1 MPLIVLETERL
12 RLRQFADDDAAFVLE
27 LLNEPSWLRFIGDRG
42 VRSLDDARA
51 YIASGPRA
59 MFARHGFSLLVVE
72 RRADGA
78 ALGMC
83 GLIKR
88 DTLDAP
94 DIGYAFLPRA
104 WGQGY
109 AREAAAAMLEHGH
122 RVLGLPRILA
132 ITDPEN
138 ATSIKL
144 LEALGMRF
152 VEEIPFKNE
161 LVSRLYEHW
170 QELPAPS

>member
-1 MPLIVLETERL
+1 MSQIVLETARL
-12 RLRQFADDDAAFVLE
+12 RLRQFAAGDAAFVLE

-42 VRSLDDARA
+42 VRTLDDARA
-51 YIASGPRA
+51 YIANGPRA

-72 RRADGA
+72 RLADGA

-109 AREAAAAMLEHGH
+109 AHEAAAAMLAHGH
-122 RVLGLPRILA
+122 STLGLPRILA
-132 ITDPEN
+132 ITDPDN

-144 LEALGMRF
+144 LEKLGMQF
-152 VEEIPFKNE
+152 IEEIPYE
-161 LVSRLYEHW
+161 DGGVSRLFEHR
-170 QELPAPS
+170 QDT

>member
-1 MPLIVLETERL
+1 MSLTVVETARL
-12 RLRQFADDDAAFVLE
+12 RMRQFVPSDAAFVLE

-42 VRSLDDARA
+42 VRTLDDALA
-51 YIASGPRA
+51 YIENGPQA
-59 MFARHGFSLLVVE
+59 MFARYGFSLLVAE
-72 RRADGA
+72 RKADGA

-109 AREAAAAMLEHGH
+109 AREAAAGVLAHGH
-122 RVLGLPRILA
+122 NTLGLPRILA
-132 ITDPEN
+132 ITDPDN
-138 ATSIKL
+138 LTSIKL
-144 LEALGMRF
+144 LESLGMQF
-152 VEEIPFKNE
+152 IELIPYDDGG
-161 LVSRLYEHW
+161 VSRLFEHR
-170 QELPAPS
+170 QAT

>member
-1 MPLIVLETERL
+1 MSLIVLETERL
-12 RLRQFADDDAAFVLE
+12 RLRQFADSDAEFVLE

-42 VRSLDDARA
+42 VRTLDDARS
-51 YIASGPRA
+51 YITNGPKA
-59 MFARHGFSLLVVE
+59 MYARHGFSLLVVE
-72 RRADGA
+72 RKTDGA

-83 GLIKR
+83 GLIQR

-109 AREAAAAMLEHGH
+109 AREAAAAVLAHGH
-122 RVLGLPRILA
+122 SALRLPRILA

-138 ATSIKL
+138 TASIRL
-144 LEALGMRF
+144 LEDLGMRF
-152 VEEIPFKNE
+152 VEIIPFAGGG
-161 LVSRLYEHW
+161 VSRLFEHR
-170 QELPAPS
+170 QDT

>member
-1 MPLIVLETERL
+1 MLETERL
-12 RLRQFADDDAAFVLE
+12 RLRQFADSDAEFVLE

-42 VRSLDDARA
+42 VRTLDDARS
-51 YIASGPRA
+51 YITNGPKA
-59 MFARHGFSLLVVE
+59 MYARHGFSLLVVE
-72 RRADGA
+72 RKTDGA

-83 GLIKR
+83 GLIQR

-109 AREAAAAMLEHGH
+109 AREAAAAVLAHGH
-122 RVLGLPRILA
+122 SALALPRILA

-138 ATSIKL
+138 TASIRL
-144 LEALGMRF
+144 LEDLGMRF
-152 VEEIPFKNE
+152 VEIIPFAGGG
-161 LVSRLYEHW
+161 VSRLFEHR
-170 QELPAPS
+170 QDT

>member
-1 MPLIVLETERL
+1 MSLTVLETERL
-12 RLRQFADDDAAFVLE
+12 RLRQFAESDAAFVLE

-42 VRSLDDARA
+42 VRTLDDARG
-51 YIASGPRA
+51 YITNGPQA
-59 MFARHGFSLLVVE
+59 MYARHGFSLLVVE
-72 RRADGA
+72 RTTDGA

-109 AREAAAAMLEHGH
+109 AREAAAAVLAYGH
-122 RVLGLPRILA
+122 RALGLPRILA

-138 ATSIKL
+138 AASIKL
-144 LEALGMRF
+144 LEDMGMRF
-152 VEEIPFKNE
+152 VEVIPFAGGG
-161 LVSRLYEHW
+161 LSRLFEHR
-170 QELPAPS
+170 QDT

>member
-1 MPLIVLETERL
+1 MTVLETERL
-12 RLRQFADDDAAFVLE
+12 RLRQFADSDAAFVLE

-42 VRSLDDARA
+42 VRTLDDALG
-51 YIASGPRA
+51 YITNGPQA
-59 MFARHGFSLLVVE
+59 MYARYGFSLLVVE
-72 RRADGA
+72 RTTDGA

-109 AREAAAAMLEHGH
+109 AREAA
-122 RVLGLPRILA
+122 
-132 ITDPEN
+132 
-138 ATSIKL
+138 
-144 LEALGMRF
+144 
-152 VEEIPFKNE
+152 
-161 LVSRLYEHW
+161 
-170 QELPAPS
+170 

>member
-1 MPLIVLETERL
+1 LIVLETERL
-12 RLRQFADDDAAFVLE
+12 RLRQFADGDAGFVLE

-42 VRSLDDARA
+42 VRTLDDARA
-51 YIASGPRA
+51 YIENGPRA

-72 RRADGA
+72 RKVDRV

-83 GLIKR
+83 GLIQR
-88 DTLDAP
+88 GTLDAP

-109 AREAAAAMLEHGH
+109 ALEAAAAMLDHGH

-132 ITDPEN
+132 ITDPDN

-144 LEALGMRF
+144 LERLGMRF
-152 VEEIPFKNE
+152 VEVIPYE
-161 LVSRLYEHW
+161 RGLVSHLFEHRA
-170 QELPAPS
+170 LKVADGR